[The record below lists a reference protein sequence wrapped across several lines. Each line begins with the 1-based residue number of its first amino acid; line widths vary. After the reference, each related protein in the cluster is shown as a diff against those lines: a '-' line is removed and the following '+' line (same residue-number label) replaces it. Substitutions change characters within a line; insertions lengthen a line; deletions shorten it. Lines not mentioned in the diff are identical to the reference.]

1 MSAAGINGGGA
12 PGAVLQAGLVTGI
25 AATGIAAFD
34 APPVRAALPHAV
46 VEPPL
51 LRRCDAVGCE
61 GAEGRVTVTVHDAGE
76 RPTRLWQLVGGVEA
90 ALAATMPE
98 LTGGWRLVVVEL
110 GTARMR
116 RGGGEGALRWTAA
129 VEMRVRMYRMQ

>member
-1 MSAAGINGGGA
+1 VSGTGGTAAGAGA
-12 PGAVLQAGLVTGI
+12 ALHAGLVAGI
-25 AATGIAAFD
+25 QATGLRAFD
-34 APPVRAALPHAV
+34 APPVRATLPYAV

-51 LRRCDAVGCE
+51 LRGRGAVGCD

-76 RPTRLWQLVGGVEA
+76 RPTRLWQLTGGVEA

-98 LTGGWRLVVVEL
+98 LTGGWRLLVAEL

-116 RGGGEGALRWTAA
+116 RSGGDGGLRWTAA
-129 VEMRVRMYRMQ
+129 VEMRVRMYRVA